1 VEGEKQGK
9 PVVAAV
15 DGSEPSWEAFE
26 TALALAK
33 LMDRPID
40 VVHVIQLVK
49 AGYFAFIDRHLQ
61 EEHEVVARKILSEA
75 GERGEK
81 AGVTV
86 RTHLLQTEKDPASAI
101 IEYLETTG
109 PVKFLVMGTYGHGFV
124 ARHLLGSVT
133 ERIIR
138 EVAHRDLKVPVL
150 VVPGGS
156 AVE

>member
-1 VEGEKQGK
+1 VAAEKQGK
-9 PVVAAV
+9 PIVAAV
-15 DGSEPSWEAFE
+15 DGSKPAWEAFQ

-40 VVHVIQLVK
+40 VLHVIQLVK

-61 EEHEVVARKILSEA
+61 EEHQTMAKKILNEA
-75 GERGEK
+75 HERGDK

-86 RTHLLQTEKDPASAI
+86 RPHLLETEKDPASAI
-101 IEYLETTG
+101 IEYLETAG
-109 PVKFLVMGTYGHGFV
+109 PVKFLVLGTYGHGFV

-138 EVAHRDLKVPVL
+138 DVAHRDIGVPVL
-150 VVPGGS
+150 IVPAS
-156 AVE
+156 NAE